1 MWCNS
6 NNTEAIQIYINTIF
20 HIYNS
25 MKGRSKFISKVIIL
39 TFNFTLEYKKE
50 INRETEVQDPKW
62 IQCPVLTIEISGHDS
77 PSSKN
82 GAWSMD
88 HLHQIHVGQF
98 FFRNAYSWGPLQTY
112 LLIFSSKSE
121 LWSLTFQK
129 CHGRF
134 LTYSNFLK
142 ILKDHQWLNK
152 DNIYWATTR
161 CKLFAVLY
169 KKSQK
174 SITFFL
180 PSRSFTRLVYHWL
193 PCSQILDLGWQ

>member
-1 MWCNS
+1 MPH
-6 NNTEAIQIYINTIF
+6 Y
-20 HIYNS
+20 
-25 MKGRSKFISKVIIL
+25 
-39 TFNFTLEYKKE
+39 

-88 HLHQIHVGQF
+88 HLHQIYVGQF
-98 FFRNAYSWGPLQTY
+98 FQKCILLGPSSD
-112 LLIFSSKSE
+112 LLICSTKGG

-134 LTYSNFLK
+134 LMYSNFSK

-152 DNIYWATTR
+152 DNIYWATTK

-169 KKSQK
+169 KNHKK

-180 PSRSFTRLVYHWL
+180 PSRSFTGLVYYWL
-193 PCSQILDLGWQ
+193 PYSQTLDLGWQ

>member
-25 MKGRSKFISKVIIL
+25 MKGRSKFISKVIVL

-50 INRETEVQDPKW
+50 RVGPLYKSRNRGPRSKMNSVSSAYNRDFWPWFTKFKKW
-62 IQCPVLTIEISGHDS
+62 YMVHGPLASNSCWAV
-77 PSSKN
+77 
-82 GAWSMD
+82 
-88 HLHQIHVGQF
+88 

-112 LLIFSSKSE
+112 LLICSSKGE

-152 DNIYWATTR
+152 DNIYRATTR

-169 KKSQK
+169 RNHK
-174 SITFFL
+174 
-180 PSRSFTRLVYHWL
+180 RA
-193 PCSQILDLGWQ
+193 